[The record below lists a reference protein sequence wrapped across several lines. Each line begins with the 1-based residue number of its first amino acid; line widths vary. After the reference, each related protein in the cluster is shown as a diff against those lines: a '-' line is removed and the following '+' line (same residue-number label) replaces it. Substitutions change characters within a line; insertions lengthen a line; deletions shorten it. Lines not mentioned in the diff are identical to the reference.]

1 MNKYK
6 IILTA
11 AVIAISTSSSAYFW
25 HHMDHNMAP
34 HPIHEVQHH
43 LHDGHHY
50 AVMHETKVAKPGW
63 GKISHNL
70 HLNEMNEVKARK
82 RVGGCTPGSLGP
94 AYEFAA
100 CNPNHKHK

>member
-11 AVIAISTSSSAYFW
+11 AVIAISTSSSAFNW
-25 HHMDHNMAP
+25 TQLHMVPHHM
-34 HPIHEVQHH
+34 HEVQHH

>member
-11 AVIAISTSSSAYFW
+11 TVIAISTSSSAYFL
-25 HHMDHNMAP
+25 HHMDHNMTP
-34 HPIHEVQHH
+34 HHGAYHLHEVP
-43 LHDGHHY
+43 HY
-50 AVMHETKVAKPGW
+50 AVMHKVVKPGW